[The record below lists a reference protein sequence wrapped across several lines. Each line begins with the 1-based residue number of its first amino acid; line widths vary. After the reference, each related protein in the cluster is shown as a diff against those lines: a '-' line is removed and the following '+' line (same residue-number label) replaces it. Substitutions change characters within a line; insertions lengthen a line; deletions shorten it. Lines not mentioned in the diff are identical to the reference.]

1 MELVGLNSEQK
12 RAVESV
18 DGPLLILAG
27 AGSGKTRVITYRIA
41 NLILNHK
48 VYPNQ
53 ILAVTFTN
61 KAAEEMRIRCRSL
74 LPEGNSEPF
83 VRTFHSLCL
92 YLLRREG
99 KVLGL
104 GNNFTVY
111 DSDMQESLIKEIL
124 KSKDMD
130 TKEFRPSSLAN
141 TFSGAKDSFMTA
153 EEYAKKKADDS
164 YTKTIASVFLEYEK
178 RKDLRNA
185 LDFGDLILKTVI
197 LFRDFPVI
205 LEKYQRLW
213 KYIMVDEYQDTNKIQ
228 YHLVQSLSSFHKNL
242 CVVGDDDQS
251 IYSWRGADIS
261 NILNFK
267 KDYPDAVV
275 VKLEENYRSTKTI
288 IETAAALI
296 ANNKQRTNKTLRTE
310 NPMGDKI
317 KLTSYQNELEEA
329 EGIVQKIQSG
339 VRRGQKYSNFAVFY
353 RTNSQSRYFEEALR
367 KKAIPYKIFGGFR
380 FFDRKEVKDL
390 IAYLSV
396 VVNPVDSTSLLRII
410 NSPPRG
416 IGDTTVSRLLSH
428 SVNEGLSLFECL
440 GKAVPEIKKGTSQ
453 KLSSLYRMF
462 ESAME
467 DLGKKTPS
475 EIAYD
480 VLEHSGYREFLE
492 NEGTEDSFSRL
503 SNLNEFVNA
512 LKEFEENNPEATL
525 EEYLGNISLITSE
538 DNTKDLPDY
547 VILMTVH
554 NAKGLEFHHVFMAGM
569 EEGTFPHFL
578 SIDSADGLEEERRLA
593 YVAIT
598 RARKNLEIS
607 FSRFTRKFGEI
618 EARLPS
624 QFLEELPSE
633 FVEGEFTENRYGVR
647 RPEFTPRAERFQKSE
662 EKFETVLAKTG
673 DGNFQVGTK
682 VRHKV
687 YGEGRILTISGSGD
701 NRKVEVRFG
710 SHLDKKF
717 LLAYTP
723 LEIIS

>member
-1 MELVGLNSEQK
+1 MELASLNDEQ
-12 RAVESV
+12 RLAVETV

-48 VYPNQ
+48 IYPNQ

-61 KAAEEMRIRCRSL
+61 KAAEEMRNRCRSL
-74 LPEGNSEPF
+74 LPEGTAEPL

-104 GNNFTVY
+104 GSNFTVY

-141 TFSGAKDSFMTA
+141 QFSQAKDSFLTA
-153 EEYAKKKADDS
+153 EEFAKKKVDDAYS
-164 YTKTIASVFLEYEK
+164 KTIASVFLEYEK

-267 KDYPDAVV
+267 KDYPEAVV
-275 VKLEENYRSTKTI
+275 VKLEENYRSTRTI
-288 IETAAALI
+288 IESAAALI
-296 ANNKQRTNKTLRTE
+296 SHNKQRTNKTLRTE
-310 NPMGDKI
+310 NPLGDKI
-317 KLTSYQNELEEA
+317 KFTSFQNEMEEA
-329 EGIVQKIQSG
+329 EGIVQKIQVG
-339 VRRGQKYSNFAVFY
+339 ARKGQKYSNFAIFY

-367 KKAIPYKIFGGFR
+367 KRAIPYKIFGGFR

-396 VVNPVDSTSLLRII
+396 IVNPVDSTSLLRII

-416 IGDTTVSRLLSH
+416 IGDTTVNRILKY
-428 SVNEGLSLFECL
+428 SVEEGLSLYECL
-440 GKAVPEIKKGTSQ
+440 QKQVPDIKKGTLQ
-453 KLSSLYRMF
+453 KLNSLYRMF
-462 ESAME
+462 DSEME

-512 LKEFEENNPEATL
+512 LKEYEETNPEATL
-525 EEYLGNISLITSE
+525 EEYLSSISLITSE
-538 DNTKDLPDY
+538 ENTKDLPDY

-578 SIDSADGLEEERRLA
+578 SIDSPEGIEEERRLA

-598 RARKNLEIS
+598 RARKHLDIS
-607 FSRFTRKFGEI
+607 YSRFTRKFGEVD
-618 EARLPS
+618 ARFPS
-624 QFLEELPSE
+624 QFLEEIPKE
-633 FVEGEFTENRYGVR
+633 YMEGEFTETKYGVR
-647 RPEFTPRAERFQKSE
+647 RPEVTPRAERFQKSE
-662 EKFETVLAKTG
+662 EKFESIQAKV
-673 DGNFQVGTK
+673 GNGEFQVGTQ

-687 YGEGRILTISGSGD
+687 YGEGRILSISGSGD